1 MGARLSQLKKKMPS
15 GYRQKLCKDCKMNV
29 HQIQGRP
36 EDRISPVF
44 WSTLTAVEQHG
55 LMLIELKFIRV

>member
-1 MGARLSQLKKKMPS
+1 MGVRLSQLKKKMPS

-36 EDRISPVF
+36 EDRISPVK
-44 WSTLTAVEQHG
+44 LTDRLQLNSMG
-55 LMLIELKFIRV
+55 